1 MMSRIAAVVL
11 AAGYSSRFG
20 ANKLLQLFR
29 GKPLVRYAV
38 EAATASKAE
47 PVIVVTGNDSRLVK
61 DMLAKMPVELVDNFD
76 FSTGLSSSLKSGLR
90 NVPADADGAIILLG
104 DMPLI
109 RPSTIDRLIDVFSLS
124 SFQGVVVPIYH
135 GRRGNPVLWSR
146 RFFPGILALE
156 GDRGAKPLLTKYA
169 ELIYELEVDDPG
181 VHIDIDTPEDFA
193 RYE

>member
-1 MMSRIAAVVL
+1 MTPRIAAVVL
-11 AAGYSSRFG
+11 AAGHASRFG
-20 ANKLLQLFR
+20 ANKLLQLFQ
-29 GKPLVRYAV
+29 GKPLVWHAV
-38 EAATASKAE
+38 DAAVTSNAG
-47 PVIVVTGNDSRLVK
+47 PVLVVTGNESTAVK
-61 DMLAKMPVELVDNFD
+61 GVFSEMSVQLVDNFD

-90 NVPADADGAIILLG
+90 SVPADCDGAIILLG

-109 RPSTIDRLIDVFSLS
+109 RSSTIDSLIDVFSAS
-124 SFQGVVVPIYH
+124 SFKGIAAPMYR

-146 RFFPGILALE
+146 RFFPEIQAIE
-156 GDRGAKPLLTKYA
+156 GDRGAKQLLTKYA

>member
-1 MMSRIAAVVL
+1 MSRIAAVVL

-29 GKPLVRYAV
+29 GKPLVWYAV

-61 DMLAKMPVELVDNFD
+61 DTLAKMPVELVDNSD
-76 FSTGLSSSLKSGLR
+76 FSTGLSSSLKLGVK
-90 NVPADADGAIILLG
+90 NVPPDCDGAIILLG
-104 DMPLI
+104 DMPFV
-109 RPSTIDRLIDVFSLS
+109 RPETIDRLLDVFSLP
-124 SFQGVVVPIYH
+124 SFQGIAAPIYQ

-146 RFFPGILALE
+146 RFFQEILALE
-156 GDRGAKPLLTKYA
+156 GDRGAKLLLTKYA
-169 ELIYELEVDDPG
+169 GLIYELEVDDPG
-181 VHIDIDTPEDFA
+181 VHIDIDTTEDFA

>member
-29 GKPLVRYAV
+29 GKPLVWYAV

-61 DMLAKMPVELVDNFD
+61 DTLAKMPVELVDNSD
-76 FSTGLSSSLKSGLR
+76 FSTGLSSSLKLGVK
-90 NVPADADGAIILLG
+90 NVPPDCDGAIILLG
-104 DMPLI
+104 DMPFV
-109 RPSTIDRLIDVFSLS
+109 RPETIDRLLDVFSLP
-124 SFQGVVVPIYH
+124 SFQGIAAPIYQ

-146 RFFPGILALE
+146 RFFQEILALE
-156 GDRGAKPLLTKYA
+156 GDRGAKLLLTKYA
-169 ELIYELEVDDPG
+169 GLIYELEVDDPG
-181 VHIDIDTPEDFA
+181 VHIDIDTTEDFA